1 MGRIKGKPITW
12 VDMGFKENTFNQMNN
27 NGEMRDLVPSDEL
40 EFKRLSRKYFECRN

>member
-27 NGEMRDLVPSDEL
+27 NGEMRDLEIIEL
-40 EFKRLSRKYFECRN
+40 ADTK